1 MTDITYASYQTF
13 PSDAANSLQTI
24 TNLKY
29 LVRAGHDIRLVFPN
43 RRLNSSGKLNVLQ
56 NHYEFSENFEVEIKN
71 FVQVC
76 PKEMINK
83 LKNPITFKSKIKEV
97 S

>member
-1 MTDITYASYQTF
+1 MSI
-13 PSDAANSLQTI
+13 L
-24 TNLKY
+24 LKQD
-29 LVRAGHDIRLVFPN
+29 LL
-43 RRLNSSGKLNVLQ
+43 SSKIIKN
-56 NHYEFSENFEVEIKN
+56 YDEEINN

-83 LKNPITFKSKIKEV
+83 LENPITTKLYVQEV

>member
-1 MTDITYASYQTF
+1 VLRETD
-13 PSDAANSLQTI
+13 SLI
-24 TNLKY
+24 SKY
-29 LVRAGHDIRLVFPN
+29 IF
-43 RRLNSSGKLNVLQ
+43 K
-56 NHYEFSENFEVEIKN
+56 NFEVEIKN

-83 LKNPITFKSKIKEV
+83 LKNPISFKSKIKEV

>member
-1 MTDITYASYQTF
+1 MILEHSEETC
-13 PSDAANSLQTI
+13 SLI
-24 TNLKY
+24 SKNIIK
-29 LVRAGHDIRLVFPN
+29 
-43 RRLNSSGKLNVLQ
+43 
-56 NHYEFSENFEVEIKN
+56 NFKDEIKN

-83 LKNPITFKSKIKEV
+83 LENPITFKSKIKEV